1 MANCAGMLAEGATIK
16 QYRAVRHRE
25 RRATPEVRRTVV
37 IPENQ
42 PSGVDWEAVG
52 QYIGEHRRRL
62 GLSKNEAS
70 RRARV
75 SNTTWRQIEAGQNDH
90 PTDETLVRMARALLL
105 DPAELMRQCQ
115 RRFVVAPSVRDLPP
129 LGPPMALLEVLES
142 DRRLDPRARRVLM
155 ELYDLLASR

>member
-1 MANCAGMLAEGATIK
+1 MVAPSK
-16 QYRAVRHRE
+16 SQ
-25 RRATPEVRRTVV
+25 TV
-37 IPENQ
+37 EA
-42 PSGVDWEAVG
+42 VDWAGVG
-52 QYIGEHRRRL
+52 SYIGEHRRRL

-90 PTDETLVRMARALLL
+90 PTDETLVRMARALML
-105 DPAELMRQCQ
+105 DPTEIMSRCH
-115 RRFVVAPSVRDLPP
+115 RRYVEVPAVRDLPP
-129 LGPPMALLEVLES
+129 LGPPLALLEVLES

>member
-1 MANCAGMLAEGATIK
+1 
-16 QYRAVRHRE
+16 
-25 RRATPEVRRTVV
+25 VV
-37 IPENQ
+37 ASTKTQ
-42 PSGVDWEAVG
+42 STTGVDWVAVG
-52 QYIGEHRRRL
+52 AWIGEHRRRL

-90 PTDETLVRMARALLL
+90 PTDETLVRMARALML
-105 DPAELMRQCQ
+105 DPGELMARCQ
-115 RRFVVAPSVRDLPP
+115 RRYVEVPSVRDLPP

>member
-1 MANCAGMLAEGATIK
+1 VVASTK
-16 QYRAVRHRE
+16 SQTV
-25 RRATPEVRRTVV
+25 PEV
-37 IPENQ
+37 
-42 PSGVDWEAVG
+42 DWVAVG
-52 QYIGEHRRRL
+52 AWLGEHRRRL

-90 PTDETLVRMARALLL
+90 PTDETLVRMARALMI
-105 DPAELMRQCQ
+105 DPGELMARCQ
-115 RRFVVAPSVRDLPP
+115 RRYVEVPSVRDLPP

>member
-1 MANCAGMLAEGATIK
+1 MVA
-16 QYRAVRHRE
+16 
-25 RRATPEVRRTVV
+25 PRTQTA
-37 IPENQ
+37 Q
-42 PSGVDWEAVG
+42 PVDWAGVG
-52 QYIGEHRRRL
+52 SWIGEHRRRL

-90 PTDETLVRMARALLL
+90 PTDETLVRMARALML
-105 DPAELMRQCQ
+105 DPTELMTRCQ
-115 RRFVVAPSVRDLPP
+115 RRYVEVPSVRDLPP
-129 LGPPMALLEVLES
+129 LGAPMALLEVLES

>member
-1 MANCAGMLAEGATIK
+1 MLAEGLSIK
-16 QYRAVRHRE
+16 HYRTVRHRE
-25 RRATPEVRRTVV
+25 RTATAEVGRIVV
-37 IPENQ
+37 IPSEHEQ
-42 PSGVDWEAVG
+42 SDFVEWPAVG

-105 DPAELMRQCQ
+105 DPAELMRLCK
-115 RRFVVAPSVRDLPP
+115 RRYVDAPAVRDLPP